1 MIKYWKKSKYF
12 RFFIKIE
19 KGKIVSK
26 VGSLLLQ
33 LGAEDT
39 HIIDQMLEDYYGS
52 PNIRPVSPAEEEIE
66 ASSDLHPLIKFE
78 IWNQPGIGSGKT
90 YGLLDLVIT
99 RGIKEEEPELEYNTL
114 LDGFENY
121 ENEKKEKLVFTNL
134 TFQPLHNNS
143 LLKYLFETRKIESL
157 FKFKNPDLREK
168 IDPKHNHSIDP
179 DLFAGYEKLW
189 DLFSL
194 AFIANFK
201 LHPGFAYR
209 PKVRSFRGGSNSLL
223 NTVHTLRGREAFRMR
238 KINFRRKA
246 AKKQIYDY

>member
-121 ENEKKEKLVFTNL
+121 ENEKKKSWFLQIWRFNLFT
-134 TFQPLHNNS
+134 
-143 LLKYLFETRKIESL
+143 I
-157 FKFKNPDLREK
+157 
-168 IDPKHNHSIDP
+168 I
-179 DLFAGYEKLW
+179 
-189 DLFSL
+189 
-194 AFIANFK
+194 AF
-201 LHPGFAYR
+201 
-209 PKVRSFRGGSNSLL
+209 
-223 NTVHTLRGREAFRMR
+223 
-238 KINFRRKA
+238 
-246 AKKQIYDY
+246 